1 MSGIIPASMEQ
12 PSRHRP
18 DRRLVA
24 HLPLL
29 TLLAAAAIF
38 RGILWGALPRQGL
51 ISDEGEYLSAAWW
64 LAHGRGFD
72 WHQGYLWTRAPFY
85 PLFLAA
91 HLRLFGDDPGAI
103 FVTQTVLSLMI
114 IALIYALT
122 RTIAPSNLHA
132 APFIA
137 AALASVYLPFVI
149 YPQMILSE
157 TLYICLILGGIL
169 ALLRSHAPETTI
181 SAERPLHARQ
191 PLSGVIIAGALF
203 GLATLTRSQTLLAL
217 PVIAGWM
224 AFVRQYTPQRALA
237 FLVAAAIVI
246 APWTAYNSRIYGGPI
261 PVDTSGAFNLL
272 IGAWSAHAG
281 KRRDAPTR
289 DFVLAMFP
297 DRRAAPPDDTCL
309 PHPGPQPNQAARQ
322 TAMMRE
328 GLCRIADR
336 PLAFVQ
342 KSLIE
347 LVDLFRINYTGAE
360 RLTDG
365 FSTGRLPIW
374 YVLMTFLL
382 DDTLYVL
389 TLPLGVIGWAVVRRS
404 APNLGAPASLIG
416 IWLAFNILLAPLLF
430 AINRFRMP
438 LLPFIFIL
446 AAVTINTLLR
456 RRAYLFDTLRTRYG
470 VACGLLAG
478 LLTLIAASPHAY
490 LEPRPPGSDSQW
502 ASYLGPYPSSVAI
515 TGIAIAA
522 RPLALDDARFLAAL
536 QSGDIAAANAILHHG
551 SPGRDTR
558 RLGAAL
564 IAAHQGRYREA
575 LALLP
580 PPDTLTATGDV
591 QGSVVRGDLLRS
603 MGDEAGARA
612 AFTPRHVDAANP
624 VAWSW
629 DWLRP
634 APTRVIDLGGNLD
647 LGYIRGCYP
656 GEGDAAER
664 RTYRWCTDG
673 ALLRF
678 PGAGRA
684 YPQRLMFTV
693 DGRAWP
699 ADLRPASPVRVVY
712 AGDEIGAFP
721 ANPDGVRTFE
731 VILPPTPDRTDVIIE
746 LRGPVFVP
754 DAARYLS
761 QHGAGS
767 FGQVH
772 RLMVRLDRVE
782 IGESRELRTE
792 SRELRTEN

>member
-1 MSGIIPASMEQ
+1 MKRSSQYRLDP
-12 PSRHRP
+12 
-18 DRRLVA
+18 RLVA

-38 RGILWGALPRQGL
+38 RIALWGALPRQGL

-72 WHQGYLWTRAPFY
+72 WHQGYLWTRAPLY

-91 HLRLFGDDPGAI
+91 HVFVFGNHPAAI
-103 FVTQTVLSLMI
+103 VVTQTALSLI
-114 IALIYALT
+114 SIALIYALA
-122 RTIAPSNLHA
+122 RQIAPPDLKA
-132 APFIA
+132 APLIA
-137 AALASVYLPFVI
+137 AALASVYFPFVI
-149 YPQMILSE
+149 YPQLILSE
-157 TLYICLILGGIL
+157 TLYICFILSGMF
-169 ALLRSHAPETTI
+169 ALLRSIAPATSIRSDRSWHTGH
-181 SAERPLHARQ
+181 SLT
-191 PLSGVIIAGALF
+191 GVIVAGALF

-217 PVIAGWM
+217 PVIAGWA
-224 AFVRQYTPQRALA
+224 AFAQRRNLRYALA
-237 FLVAAAIVI
+237 CLAVAAAII
-246 APWTAYNSRIYGGPI
+246 APWTVYNSRIYGGLI
-261 PVDTSGAFNLL
+261 LVDTSGAFNLL
-272 IGAWSAHAG
+272 IGAWSAHDGA
-281 KRRDAPTR
+281 RRDAPTR

-297 DRRAAPPDDTCL
+297 DQRTAPPGDTCL
-309 PHPGPQPNQAARQ
+309 PHPGPQPSQAARQ
-322 TAMMRE
+322 AAMVRE
-328 GLCRIADR
+328 GLCLIVDR

-365 FSTGRLPIW
+365 FSTGRLPVW

-389 TLPLGVIGWAVVRRS
+389 ALPLGVLGWALVRRF
-404 APNLGAPASLIG
+404 APESGASASLIG
-416 IWLAFNILLAPLLF
+416 IWLLFNVLLAPLLF

-438 LLPFIFIL
+438 LLPFLFIL
-446 AAVTINTLLR
+446 AALAINALFYR
-456 RRAYLFDTLRTRYG
+456 RDLLFDALRTRYG
-470 VACGLLAG
+470 VACGVLAG
-478 LLTLIAASPHAY
+478 LLTLIAASPYAY
-490 LEPRPPGSDSQW
+490 LEPRPPGSDSRW

-522 RPLALDDARFLAAL
+522 RPFALDDTRFLAAL
-536 QSGDIAAANAILHHG
+536 QSGDVTAAEAILRHG
-551 SPGRDTR
+551 TPGRDTA

-580 PPDTLTATGDV
+580 PPETLAATGDV
-591 QGSVVRGDLLRS
+591 PGSVLRGDLLRS
-603 MGDEAGARA
+603 LGDKAGARA
-612 AFTPRHVDAANP
+612 AFTPRYVDAANP
-624 VAWSW
+624 VAWAW

-634 APTRVIDLGGNLD
+634 ASTSVIDLGGNLD
-647 LGYIRGCYP
+647 LGYIRGCYL

-684 YPQRLMFTV
+684 YPQRLMFVV
-693 DGRAWP
+693 DGRGWP
-699 ADLRPASPVRVVY
+699 ADLHPASPVRVLL
-712 AGDEIGAFP
+712 AGDEIGVFP

-731 VILPPTPDRTDVIIE
+731 VTLPLLPEGADVIIE

-761 QHGAGS
+761 QQGEAAV
-767 FGQVH
+767 GQVH
-772 RLMVRLDRVE
+772 WLMVRLDRVE
-782 IGESRELRTE
+782 LED
-792 SRELRTEN
+792 